1 MDTHAEYFGGI
12 LLLLRNKMLGTL
24 QLKTISSVWG
34 SVQFFV
40 PRECTL
46 DSKSNVT
53 SVQLLINCRITMFI
67 CRQDVVWVFL
77 RVCKTNICVYVDV
90 IVYYIFIIYT
100 YYIDWTQKGL
110 STAQLPG
117 IPQYVPVYHWKPCPD
132 CQSAVII
139 CLFLNK
145 LEFNP
150 KSSHPDLIS

>member
-1 MDTHAEYFGGI
+1 
-12 LLLLRNKMLGTL
+12 MLGTL
-24 QLKTISSVWG
+24 QLKTIPSVWG
-34 SVQFFV
+34 SGQFFV

-53 SVQLLINCRITMFI
+53 SVQLLINCGITMFI
-67 CRQDVVWVFL
+67 CRKDVACVFL
-77 RVCKTNICVYVDV
+77 RVCSTNICVYVHV
-90 IVYYIFIIYT
+90 SVYIYIYT
-100 YYIDWTQKGL
+100 SYIDWTQKGL

-117 IPQYVPVYHWKPCPD
+117 IPQYAPVYHWKACPD

-150 KSSHPDLIS
+150 KSSHPSLIS